1 MKLKLFLVF
10 SLFISSFSIN
20 AQTDKAFYSLN
31 LDDDIDIISTSG
43 FTYRHIN
50 VEVSNFGTEDI
61 NVHFPPGG
69 FFVNLDSNEQ
79 NLVVLFYDV
88 LEVKAGQ
95 KESSLIGTACAN
107 PNRKPPKKGRTTW
120 IYDYDEKLGK
130 LIMFYHE
137 NRAIVEIATGK
148 EHHETILKRQ
158 NFLQMCVW
166 IYYDA
171 EKEQI
176 LKFATTYLFNGNQ
189 ESAEFFVETFYP
201 IAVTFIDLYKRM

>member
-95 KESSLIGTACAN
+95 KESALIGTACAN